1 MLREVCIRA
10 STPSR
15 LDVAVA
21 VTTSATRTARDVH
34 GLQPTSAIALGRLLT
49 GAGLMAATAK
59 VEGKTSL
66 QILSRGRTGQLLVDA
81 TDGGALRGLIKHPD
95 ISFPRTPGER
105 AGGRQSV
112 GAAVLPG
119 EVSAVRRR
127 VTGEYGQSMTPLQTG
142 EIDDDL
148 QSFLER
154 SDQVPTVLVA
164 ETLVD
169 ESGQISRSAGILVQA
184 LPDGDRERLAAIG
197 RELAGGRFAEL
208 LRGAGSTED
217 LLRAAVPEAARVDVD
232 LPIHWFCP
240 CSRDRAEN
248 AVRLMGQP
256 ELAHMVVE
264 GQPVVIDCDFCRSTY
279 EFSVDEMGQMLA
291 EMTTARA

>member
-1 MLREVCIRA
+1 MLREGCIRA
-10 STPSR
+10 TTPGW

-21 VTTSATRTARDVH
+21 VTTGATQTAQDVH
-34 GLQPTSAIALGRLLT
+34 GLQATSAIVLGRLLT
-49 GAGLMAATAK
+49 SAGLMAATAN

-66 QILSRGRTGQLLVDA
+66 QVLSRGRTGQLLVDA
-81 TDGGALRGLIKHPD
+81 TEGGALRGLIKQGKLA
-95 ISFPRTPGER
+95 FPRTGGE
-105 AGGRQSV
+105 AVDGRRSV

-127 VTGEYGQSMTPLQTG
+127 HTGEYHQSMTPLQTG

-164 ETLVD
+164 DTLLDET
-169 ESGQISRSAGILVQA
+169 GRITRSAGILVQA
-184 LPDGDRERLAAIG
+184 LPDGDRARLAEIG
-197 RELAGGRFAEL
+197 RQLTGGRFADL

-217 LLRAAVPEAARVDVD
+217 LLRTTVPEAERVDVD
-232 LPIHWFCP
+232 LPLRWFCP

-279 EFSVDEMGQMLA
+279 EFSIDELGQILA
-291 EMTTARA
+291 ELTTTRA